1 MNLAN
6 KLTIFRVVL
15 VPFFVAF
22 MLYDFTDYNRLIA
35 LGIFVIAT
43 ITDKLDGTIARKYNM
58 ITSFGK
64 FMDPIADKLL
74 VSSALVCLTALGEI
88 PAWVVIVIIA
98 REFLISGIRIIA
110 AEKGVAIAAS
120 GWGKGKTVAQM
131 AMIIVMLLKLDF
143 FSLPGQILYTAE
155 QILYVA
161 GQILIYLSLLL
172 TVVSAADYLIKNKK
186 VLSFSDK

>member
-143 FSLPGQILYTAE
+143 FSLTGQILHTTE
-155 QILYVA
+155 QILYFA

-186 VLSFSDK
+186 VISFSDK

>member
-143 FSLPGQILYTAE
+143 FSLPGQILHTAE